1 MTLSD
6 KHFIV
11 RLQLLQLIYANSF
24 IEDYYYIKYT
34 STACQDGSSPRSSNP
49 SRLDVIIKGFPCP
62 SFKKATAICVRSAR
76 SKRAPLK
83 TKNLLLII
91 ERCYELLLS
100 VEEFG
105 VLCRYYK
112 NLFADLFSRA
122 NRYMSP
128 FWNFPSWNSTWS
140 Q

>member
-6 KHFIV
+6 KRV
-11 RLQLLQLIYANSF
+11 KTVAALAPLI
-24 IEDYYYIKYT
+24 
-34 STACQDGSSPRSSNP
+34 
-49 SRLDVIIKGFPCP
+49 LHVWMGFPCP